1 MAIHLLGIR
10 HHGPG
15 SARNVRTFL
24 QSVKPDIVL
33 VEGPP
38 EADSLLKWVGHAGLK
53 PPVAML
59 CYQPEDPQRSVF
71 YPFAEFSP
79 EWQAI
84 LYAQTQHIPVR
95 FMDLPISNQFGLE
108 KEAAAAA
115 APSDPSDPSDP
126 ADPDN
131 PSAPTDSSKPG
142 NPSDSSYPQDP
153 LNPVNPLNP
162 LDALN
167 PSDPSTPPET
177 SPDVPETLSEESKV
191 SRIRDGSP
199 MSWLAKA
206 AGSGDEEKWWE
217 HMFENRA
224 GEEPVFDAVQE
235 AMQALREGFPDR
247 NNRREN
253 CREAYMRQSIRTAE
267 KEMFGSIAVICGAW
281 HVPALTDLSRRKED
295 GELLKGLP
303 KVKTECTWIPWTY
316 QRLSYTSGYGAGIF
330 SPGWYDHIW
339 NYPKDDGTR
348 WLSTVAALFRENQM
362 DVSSAHVM
370 EAVRLAAS
378 LASLRHLPRPGLEEL
393 NEATL
398 SVFCQGE
405 DIRMTLIRE
414 RLIVSDR
421 IGEVPAETPKPP
433 LQVDIEKLQK
443 RLRLPPTADWK
454 DYTLD
459 LRKDTDL
466 ERSVLLHRLL
476 LLNIGWGTLS
486 EASGK
491 GTFKEQWRLQWD
503 PAFSIDIIEKGS
515 YGNTVEEATSS
526 FVIKKCREAKSLR
539 EVAGLLA
546 NTLPA
551 ELPRATEALIH
562 QINDLSAASGDVIQ
576 LMEVV
581 PGLVTVSRYGNVRK
595 TDAQQVVDILESMI
609 TRICISLP
617 AASTAVDEEA
627 ATELLGLF
635 AKMNDSINIMQ
646 DEAALAQWLTALQTI
661 AGITASSAAGSSAKG
676 STSSATG
683 AGSSAAPLIA
693 GYTTRLLADHKI
705 LHGESLVRTFF
716 LAMSRAAAPAT
727 AAAWVEGFLKGSGSF
742 LLVDNNLWDVVYGWV
757 GQLEADSFTEILPLL
772 RRSFAHFTQP
782 ERKKLGEKVKT
793 GNKGTTI
800 TVSESGFDHQR
811 ARKAIPVVL
820 QLLGLRSKN
829 ESPTSSEIAAPAAQ
843 TPTTHEQ

>member
-24 QSVKPDIVL
+24 ESVKPDIVL

-38 EADSLLKWVGHAGLK
+38 EADDLLKWVGHAGLR

-59 CYQPEDPQRSVF
+59 CYQPENPQHSVF

-108 KEAAAAA
+108 KEAAAPP
-115 APSDPSDPSDP
+115 APP
-126 ADPDN
+126 
-131 PSAPTDSSKPG
+131 
-142 NPSDSSYPQDP
+142 
-153 LNPVNPLNP
+153 
-162 LDALN
+162 N
-167 PSDPSTPPET
+167 PSDPSTSQDALNPSNPPTPPDTET
-177 SPDVPETLSEESKV
+177 PPPVGE
-191 SRIRDGSP
+191 GSP

-206 AGSGDEEKWWE
+206 AGFQNEEKWWE

-224 GEEPVFDAVQE
+224 GEDPVFDAVQE
-235 AMQALREGFPDR
+235 AMQALREHFPDR
-247 NNRREN
+247 DDRREK
-253 CREAYMRQSIRTAE
+253 CREAFMRQSLRTAE
-267 KEMFGSIAVICGAW
+267 KEMFGNIAVICGAW
-281 HVPALTDLSRRKED
+281 HVPALTDLSGRKED
-295 GELLKGLP
+295 SELLKGLP
-303 KVKTECTWIPWTY
+303 KIKTECTWIPWTY

-330 SPGWYDHIW
+330 SPGWYEHIW

-348 WLSTVAALFRENQM
+348 WLSTVAALFRASQM

-370 EAVRLAAS
+370 EAVRLASS
-378 LASLRHLPRPGLEEL
+378 LASLRQLPRPSLEEL

-405 DIRMTLIRE
+405 DIRLTLIRE
-414 RLIVSDR
+414 KLIVSDR

-476 LLNIGWGTLS
+476 LLNIGWGTFS
-486 EASGK
+486 ESSGK

-503 PAFSIDIIEKGS
+503 PSFSIDIIEKGS
-515 YGNTVEEATSS
+515 YGNTVQEATSS
-526 FVIKKCREAKSLR
+526 FVIKKCQEAKSLK

-551 ELPRATEALIH
+551 ELPRATEALIR

-576 LMEVV
+576 LMEVI

-595 TDAQQVVDILESMI
+595 TDAQQVVGILESMI
-609 TRICISLP
+609 TRVCISLP
-617 AASTAVDEEA
+617 AASTAIDEEA
-627 ATELLGLF
+627 ATELLALF
-635 AKMNDSINIMQ
+635 AKMNDSLNVMQ
-646 DEAALAQWLTALQTI
+646 DEAALSQWLTALQTI
-661 AGITASSAAGSSAKG
+661 AGITAASASGAGSS
-676 STSSATG
+676 TSGTS
-683 AGSSAAPLIA
+683 SSAAPLIA
-693 GYTTRLLADHKI
+693 GYATRLLADHKI
-705 LHGESLVRTFF
+705 LQGESLVRTFF
-716 LAMSRAAAPAT
+716 LAMSRATAPVT

-757 GQLEADSFTEILPLL
+757 GQLEADNFTEILPLL

-793 GNKGTTI
+793 GNKGSDI
-800 TVSESGFDHQR
+800 PVSESNFDHQR
-811 ARKAIPVVL
+811 ARKGIPVVL
-820 QLLGLRSKN
+820 QLLGLRTN
-829 ESPTSSEIAAPAAQ
+829 PNNT
-843 TPTTHEQ
+843 

>member
-38 EADSLLKWVGHAGLK
+38 EADSLLKWVGHARLR

-59 CYQPEDPQRSVF
+59 CYQPEDPQHSVF

-95 FMDLPISNQFGLE
+95 FIDLPISNQFALD
-108 KEAAAAA
+108 KEAAA
-115 APSDPSDPSDP
+115 P
-126 ADPDN
+126 PD
-131 PSAPTDSSKPG
+131 TE
-142 NPSDSSYPQDP
+142 
-153 LNPVNPLNP
+153 
-162 LDALN
+162 
-167 PSDPSTPPET
+167 TPP
-177 SPDVPETLSEESKV
+177 PV
-191 SRIRDGSP
+191 RDRNP

-206 AGSGDEEKWWE
+206 ADSQNEEKWWE

-224 GEEPVFDAVQE
+224 GEDPVFDAVQE

-247 NNRREN
+247 DNKREI
-253 CREAYMRQSIRTAE
+253 CREAFMRQSIRTAE

-281 HVPALTDLSRRKED
+281 HVPSLTDLSRRKED
-295 GELLKGLP
+295 SELLKGLP
-303 KVKTECTWIPWTY
+303 KIKTECTWIPWTY

-362 DVSSAHVM
+362 DVSAAHVM
-370 EAVRLAAS
+370 EAVRLATS
-378 LASLRHLPRPGLEEL
+378 LASLRHLPRAGLEEL

-414 RLIVSDR
+414 KLIVSDR

-433 LQVDIEKLQK
+433 LQVDIEKLQR

-466 ERSVLLHRLL
+466 ERSILLHRLL

-486 EASGK
+486 ETTGK

-526 FVIKKCREAKSLR
+526 FVIKKCSEARSLK
-539 EVAGLLA
+539 EVAGLLT

-576 LMEVV
+576 LMEVI

-595 TDAQQVVDILESMI
+595 TDAQQVVNILESMI

-617 AASTAVDEEA
+617 AASTAIDEEA
-627 ATELLGLF
+627 AAGLLDLF
-635 AKMNDSINIMQ
+635 AKMNDSLNVMQ
-646 DEAALAQWLTALQTI
+646 DETALAQWLTALQTI
-661 AGITASSAAGSSAKG
+661 AGVAA
-676 STSSATG
+676 SSATG
-683 AGSSAAPLIA
+683 AGPSASGFGSSTSGAGPSATPLVA
-693 GYTTRLLADHKI
+693 GYATRLLADHKF
-705 LHGESLVRTFF
+705 LQGESLVRTFF
-716 LAMSRAAAPAT
+716 LAMSRATAPAT

-742 LLVDNNLWDVVYGWV
+742 LLVDNNLWDVIYAWV
-757 GQLEADSFTEILPLL
+757 GQLETDSFTEVLPLL

-793 GNKGTTI
+793 GNKGIAI

-811 ARKAIPVVL
+811 ARKGIPVVL
-820 QLLGLRSKN
+820 QLLGLRPKT
-829 ESPTSSEIAAPAAQ
+829 ESPTLSDMPAPAAQ